1 MHRCWL
7 GEIDPLLLG
16 TMVTL
21 SAEESNHVV
30 RVLRM
35 KPGESVQLIA
45 AERLYAGELTLA
57 DDKAATVRVLREMP
71 SPESAVRITL
81 VQGLPKLDKLEL
93 IVQKATELGVW
104 AILPVEMERSVSRLD
119 GKEAKK
125 GERWNRIAQEAAKQS
140 GRAHVPVVLPALKFH
155 AAVDAL
161 RVETYDAIW
170 VAWEEEGDL
179 RLSEAVRFSLA
190 KQPQLR
196 SVAIVIGPE
205 GGISP
210 REIEQLQSIGAV
222 CVTLGRRI
230 LRTETAGLCAL
241 AVVMSTLGE
250 L

>member
-7 GEIDPLLLG
+7 GEINPLLLG

-71 SPESAVRITL
+71 SPESAVCITL

-140 GRAHVPVVLPALKFH
+140 GRAHVPVVLPALKFQ

-161 RVETYDAIW
+161 RVEAYDAIW